1 MALCKVGQIQN
12 CCHPNALM
20 TLQEYLSD
28 YASPET
34 KAVGEALIAKEIQN
48 VPDEKRRQRAIE
60 YLDSIKNG
68 GQRDFRF

>member
-20 TLQEYLSD
+20 TLQEYLTD

-34 KAVGEALIAKEIQN
+34 RKIGEELIAREIQN
-48 VPDEKRRQRAIE
+48 VPDEKRRNRAIE
-60 YLDSIKNG
+60 YLEEIKNEG
-68 GQRDFRF
+68 KRDFRF

>member
-34 KAVGEALIAKEIQN
+34 RAVGEALIAREIQN

-60 YLDSIKNG
+60 YLDEIKNG
-68 GQRDFRF
+68 GKRDFRF

>member
-34 KAVGEALIAKEIQN
+34 RAVGEALIAKEIQN

>member
-20 TLQEYLSD
+20 TLQEYLTD

-34 KAVGEALIAKEIQN
+34 VKIGEELIAREILN
-48 VPDEKRRQRAIE
+48 VPDEKRRQRAID
-60 YLDSIKNG
+60 YLEQIKVG
-68 GQRDFRF
+68 GKRDFRF

>member
-20 TLQEYLSD
+20 TLQEYLTD

-34 KAVGEALIAKEIQN
+34 KKIGEELIAREILN
-48 VPDEKRRQRAIE
+48 VPDEKRRQKAMN
-60 YLDSIKNG
+60 YLEEIKTVG
-68 GQRDFRF
+68 KRDFRF